1 VDLTAVTVLEATDLY
16 RFFHADD
23 DEIFALRGVS
33 MHVDAGEIVAI
44 HGPSG
49 SGKSTLL
56 HCLAGLDEP
65 DAGTVVVAGQRLT
78 RRPDTA
84 RARLRARHIGLLFQ
98 ADNLIEHLDV
108 AGNVTFACR
117 LAGRRRDASVRAV
130 LNEVGIAH
138 RAAARPTTLS
148 GGELTRAALAVALV
162 NGPDLVLADE
172 PTAELDTTNA
182 ERVRAAL
189 HERAANGVAVVIVT
203 HDPIV
208 TRRADRHLTLVDG
221 QLRP

>member
-1 VDLTAVTVLEATDLY
+1 VDLTAVAVLEATDLY
-16 RFFHADD
+16 RFFHAED

-33 MHVDAGEIVAI
+33 LHVDAGEIVAI

-78 RRPDTA
+78 RRPDA
-84 RARLRARHIGLLFQ
+84 VRAKIRARHIGLLFQ

-108 AGNVTFACR
+108 VGNVTFACR
-117 LAGRRRDASVRAV
+117 LTGRHGEAPVRAA
-130 LNEVGIAH
+130 LAAAGIGH
-138 RAAARPTTLS
+138 RRAARPATLS
-148 GGELTRAALAVALV
+148 GGEQTRAALAVALV
-162 NGPDLVLADE
+162 NGPALILADE
-172 PTAELDTTNA
+172 PTAELDTANA
-182 ERVRAAL
+182 AQVL
-189 HERAANGVAVVIVT
+189 DVLQERAANGAAVVIVT

-208 TRRADRHLTLVDG
+208 AGRADRHLTLVDG
-221 QLRP
+221 RLRP